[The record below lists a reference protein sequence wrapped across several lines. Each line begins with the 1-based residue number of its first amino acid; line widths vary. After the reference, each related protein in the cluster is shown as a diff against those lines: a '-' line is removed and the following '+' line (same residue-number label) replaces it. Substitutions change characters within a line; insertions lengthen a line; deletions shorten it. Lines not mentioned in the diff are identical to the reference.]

1 MGRLGYPWYGE
12 DFATLT
18 ETAKKL
24 ITKIELGKATD
35 EDLKEFLEV
44 SAEIVKY
51 ASENKN

>member
-24 ITKIELGKATD
+24 IAKIEVGKATD

-44 SAEIVKY
+44 SAEIVEH
-51 ASENKN
+51 ASKNKD